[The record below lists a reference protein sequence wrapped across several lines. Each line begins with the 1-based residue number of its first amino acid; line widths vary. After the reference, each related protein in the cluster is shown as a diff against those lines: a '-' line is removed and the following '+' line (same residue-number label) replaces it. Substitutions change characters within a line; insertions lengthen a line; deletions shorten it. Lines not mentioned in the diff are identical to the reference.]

1 MAARIQQPAGWE
13 LVKDEGSKQE
23 CGEFIEANWTD
34 MRPRSVVA
42 AMGG

>member
-1 MAARIQQPAGWE
+1 MGWE